1 MSRFLFVT
9 LPLMGHALAIA
20 AVAAQL
26 EARGHEV
33 TWAGSERFLRPLI
46 GPDAHVHPIPLRG

>member
-9 LPLMGHALAIA
+9 LPLMGHAHAIA

-26 EARGHEV
+26 EAHGHEV
-33 TWAGSERFLRPLI
+33 MWRVRNASCAR
-46 GPDAHVHPIPLRG
+46 